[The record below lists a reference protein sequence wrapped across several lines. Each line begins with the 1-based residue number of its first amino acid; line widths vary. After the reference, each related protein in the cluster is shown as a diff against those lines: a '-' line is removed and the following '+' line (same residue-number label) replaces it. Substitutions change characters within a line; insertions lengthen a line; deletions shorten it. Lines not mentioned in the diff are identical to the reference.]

1 MFKEITEVEEANKYL
16 ELGLLWF
23 AWRNGVKWRSGN
35 KYYEWAPLHTSVL
48 WTPQDFRHFKCAI
61 QLEEYSS

>member
-23 AWRNGVKWRSGN
+23 AWRNGVKWHSGN
-35 KYYEWAPLHTSVL
+35 KYYEWAPLHTSAL

-61 QLEEYSS
+61 QLEE